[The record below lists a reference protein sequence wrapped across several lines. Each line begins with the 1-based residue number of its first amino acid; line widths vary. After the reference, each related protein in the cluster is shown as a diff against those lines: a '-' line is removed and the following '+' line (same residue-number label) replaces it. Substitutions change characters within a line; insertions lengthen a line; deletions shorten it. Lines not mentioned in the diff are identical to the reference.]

1 MSYISIYDSEGYIL
15 SQIFL
20 DDEADP
26 PRLPTDPDI
35 AAQIP
40 VGGGYVEG
48 DFDPNHYVVISG
60 VAEPR
65 PDLVTDEDGM
75 FIILNDGIEAVTIPL
90 PDGTWISDHDSGDRI
105 FVEFAEDFIF
115 KSEIKGEFEF
125 SLEPPFPY
133 KPVSF
138 KVIAD
143 AYNP

>member
-1 MSYISIYDSEGYIL
+1 MSYISIYDTEGQIL
-15 SQIFL
+15 SHVFL
-20 DDEADP
+20 DEG
-26 PRLPTDPDI
+26 RLPTDANI
-35 AAQIP
+35 AEQVTAA
-40 VGGGYVEG
+40 GGGWIDG
-48 DFDPNHYVVISG
+48 DYDPDYYVV
-60 VAEPR
+60 VAGEPVAR
-65 PDLVTDEDGM
+65 PDLITDDDGI
-75 FIILNDGIEAVTIPL
+75 FTILNDGIEAVTIPL